1 MEQGKDI
8 RGPSFTE
15 CCTQEPK
22 KFLIHFKESEGT
34 CLSVCKKVGNGT
46 RGRHIFVSN
55 VFFASVC
62 SFLLTYCSRLGAIKA
77 FQKPFE
83 ASLKVVNRDT
93 GAQ

>member
-15 CCTQEPK
+15 CRTQEQT

-46 RGRHIFVSN
+46 RGRHLQDKLHLRANKNPLIIFL
-55 VFFASVC
+55 FPM
-62 SFLLTYCSRLGAIKA
+62 SFLLQCA
-77 FQKPFE
+77 PFYSPI
-83 ASLKVVNRDT
+83 APVLVPS
-93 GAQ
+93 